1 MKGQIALVTVAI
13 VVMGLDE
20 AYERSC
26 SGRTQ
31 PLLLRSAASTVAE
44 DIRAATPPFA
54 IPATRA
60 NCART
65 DETDMP
71 DLTSLYLLTDP
82 AVRAG
87 GSVIKGLYFAHSRE
101 GPNDLVAFWL
111 ACSGIL
117 EPRPFLSFEFATGLY
132 LLDSDRDGCA
142 DQTGVAPRGTIDP
155 ADFLESLPTRWWCP
169 QIPAGEPV

>member
-1 MKGQIALVTVAI
+1 MKTRIARTIVGVTALIIVALGVPLAI
-13 VVMGLDE
+13 VTQRF
-20 AYERSC
+20 YESRA
-26 SGRTQ
+26 TVELQ
-31 PLLLRSAASTVAE
+31 RSAAEAVAE
-44 DIRAATPPFA
+44 L
-54 IPATRA
+54 
-60 NCART
+60 CV
-65 DETDMP
+65 
-71 DLTSLYLLTDP
+71 